1 MHFMVGKCQ
10 KKHPGSLIYSCLKD
24 RGTQRQFL
32 ENICSDDELRSR
44 IFGTFV
50 VIFLACLPLLG
61 FSNIK
66 KWHNCPFL
74 MDFYPK
80 NVT

>member
-10 KKHPGSLIYSCLKD
+10 KKKKKRPGSLIYSCLKD

-32 ENICSDDELRSR
+32 GNICLDDDLRSR

-50 VIFLACLPLLG
+50 VKFLACLVPLLG
-61 FSNIK
+61 FSNI
-66 KWHNCPFL
+66 
-74 MDFYPK
+74 
-80 NVT
+80 